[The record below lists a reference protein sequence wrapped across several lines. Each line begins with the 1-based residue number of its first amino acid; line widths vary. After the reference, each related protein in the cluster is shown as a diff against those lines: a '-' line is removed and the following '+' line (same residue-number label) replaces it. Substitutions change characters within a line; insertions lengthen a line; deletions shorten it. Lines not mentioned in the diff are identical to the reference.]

1 MSTVTSSAVAG
12 ATSSPPDAGAVLRV
26 GYYQFCPAFAR
37 PDDNTAQILQTLE
50 TVEADLVVLP
60 ELALSGYHFQEPEEL
75 QAVSEDPQNSPR
87 IDALIALCQRR
98 DLYIVLG
105 FAEKAQGR
113 CFNSAA
119 LLGPEG
125 LRHVYRKLHLFNE
138 EKRLFAPG
146 DCSLQV
152 QEIKGV
158 CIGMMIC
165 FDWAFPEVTRCLS
178 LSGATLICHPCNLV
192 LAHCQQAMRTRCL
205 ENRVYAVTANRFGV
219 EQRPHGVMRFTG
231 RSQIVA
237 PDGSLVCQ
245 APEQE
250 EALQLVDLHPGAAT
264 DKHLT
269 AHNDLFQDRRPEFYT
284 ALQG

>member
-1 MSTVTSSAVAG
+1 MRAQAPSAPGAAASFPSGAG
-12 ATSSPPDAGAVLRV
+12 ATLRV

-37 PDDNTAQILQTLE
+37 PDDNTAQILQALE
-50 TVEADLVVLP
+50 TVQADLVVLP
-60 ELALSGYHFQEPEEL
+60 ELALSGYHFRDPEEL
-75 QAVSEDPQNSPR
+75 QAVSEDPQDSAR
-87 IDALIALCQRR
+87 IAALIALCQRR

-105 FAEKAQGR
+105 FAEKAQGQ

-119 LLGPEG
+119 LLGPDG
-125 LRHVYRKLHLFNE
+125 LGHVYRKLHLFNE

-146 DCSLQV
+146 DRSLQV

-158 CIGMMIC
+158 RIGMMIC

-178 LSGATLICHPCNLV
+178 LGGAALICHPCNLV

-205 ENRVYAVTANRFGV
+205 ENRVYAVTANRFGAD
-219 EQRPHGVMRFTG
+219 QRPHGTMRFTG
-231 RSQIVA
+231 RSQIAA

-245 APEQE
+245 AEAQE
-250 EALQLVDLHPGAAT
+250 EALHLVELHTGAAAN
-264 DKHLT
+264 KKLT
-269 AHNDLFQDRRPEFYT
+269 AHNDLFRDRRPEFYT